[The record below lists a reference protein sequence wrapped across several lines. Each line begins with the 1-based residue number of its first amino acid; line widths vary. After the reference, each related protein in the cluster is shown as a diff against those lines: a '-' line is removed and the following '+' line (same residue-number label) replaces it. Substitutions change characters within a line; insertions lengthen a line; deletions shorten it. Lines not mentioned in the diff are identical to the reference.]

1 MFQGRENVSDGPT
14 RPSHDPPPP
23 QDPPPS
29 WLAVDSELQK
39 AINTRKAS
47 RSKIGATDAI
57 MQGALEGD
65 AIEIGESS
73 MEAQGVTVGHETD
86 PPIDAPNFVAAFRNL
101 VLCGIKTN
109 IALSFTPVR
118 GPRCVSQSVLQPP
131 SLRAL
136 SHFRSCASARVCLL
150 HPHLPPSC
158 VLLSCPRTARY
169 LAGSVVLLDKV
180 ADILL
185 RPGL

>member
-1 MFQGRENVSDGPT
+1 MCQGRENVSDGPT

-23 QDPPPS
+23 EDPPPP
-29 WLAVDSELQK
+29 WPAVDSELQK

-65 AIEIGESS
+65 SIEIGEST

-118 GPRCVSQSVLQPP
+118 CVSQFCNRRPCCAP
-131 SLRAL
+131 F
-136 SHFRSCASARVCLL
+136 FRSCASARVCLL
-150 HPHLPPSC
+150 YPHLPPSC

>member
-1 MFQGRENVSDGPT
+1 MCQGRENVSDGPT

-23 QDPPPS
+23 EDPPPP
-29 WLAVDSELQK
+29 WPAVDSELQK

-65 AIEIGESS
+65 SIEIGEST

-118 GPRCVSQSVLQPP
+118 CVSQFCNRRPCCAPFLPLVRLGAR
-131 SLRAL
+131 LLAL
-136 SHFRSCASARVCLL
+136 STPSALVRSPLL
-150 HPHLPPSC
+150 PAHSPISG
-158 VLLSCPRTARY
+158 RKR
-169 LAGSVVLLDKV
+169 GSS
-180 ADILL
+180 
-185 RPGL
+185 RQSG